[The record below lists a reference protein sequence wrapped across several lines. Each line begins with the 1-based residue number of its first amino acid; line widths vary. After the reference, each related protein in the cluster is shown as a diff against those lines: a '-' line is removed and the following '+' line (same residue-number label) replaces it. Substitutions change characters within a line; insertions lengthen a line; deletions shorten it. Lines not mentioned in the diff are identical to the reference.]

1 MAQGHIDR
9 LLALDEVQI
18 VALAD
23 ISDASFEKTVKRQP
37 AVESALRF
45 FDYRQLLDTVRPD
58 AVVIC
63 TPHTLHYEQ
72 AVGALDAG
80 AHVLLEKPMVCRVV
94 DAKALLAKIDE
105 AQRVVGLGY
114 QRHAQPQYRYIHERI
129 SSGSVGAVQFV
140 TALQQQNWLRST
152 IGTWRHD
159 PALSGGGQLND
170 SGSHLVDVLLWTTG
184 LAPEAVSS
192 FNDNKCSAVDIN
204 TAISVRF
211 VGGAMGTLNIIG
223 DAPGFYEDVTIW
235 CERGAFYVRAGQPLK
250 VQATDGSFSTPD
262 ASEMPAGSDVD
273 TNFIR
278 AIQGKEE
285 IAAPPICGLRTIEF
299 TEAAWQSAAV
309 GGAMTTVALN
319 L

>member
-23 ISDASFEKTVKRQP
+23 ISEASFEKTVKRQP

-45 FDYRQLLDTVRPD
+45 VDYRQLLETARPD

-63 TPHTLHYEQ
+63 TPHTLHYQQ
-72 AVGALDAG
+72 AIDALDSG
-80 AHVLLEKPMVCRVV
+80 AHVLLEKPMVCRVA
-94 DAKALLAKIDE
+94 DAKALLARIDE
-105 AQRVVGLGY
+105 SHRVVGLGY
-114 QRHAQPQYRYIHERI
+114 QRHTQPQFRYIKERI
-129 SSGSVGAVQFV
+129 SSGSVGCVQFV
-140 TALQQQNWLRST
+140 TALQQQNWQKATVGL
-152 IGTWRHD
+152 WRQD

-170 SGSHLVDVLLWTTG
+170 SGSHLVDILLWTTG
-184 LAPEAVSS
+184 LAPEAVSA
-192 FNDNKCSAVDIN
+192 FIDNHGSAVDIN
-204 TAISVRF
+204 TALSVRF
-211 VGGAMGTLNIIG
+211 HGGAMGTLSIIG

-250 VQATDGSFSTPD
+250 VQASDGSYSTPD

-285 IAAPPICGLRTIEF
+285 IAAPPICGLRTIEI
-299 TEAAWQSAAV
+299 TEAAWQSAAA
-309 GGAMTTVALN
+309 GGALTTVAVN